1 MTEIKKNWITTC
13 IGLLIILGTL
23 GNIALCSFIQGG
35 DISQCITEN
44 WAQFSVAVG
53 LIMAKDAITL
63 TNPEK
68 GKI

>member
-23 GNIALCSFIQGG
+23 GNIALCSVIQGG

-44 WAQFSVAVG
+44 WAQFTVGFG
-53 LIMAKDAITL
+53 LIMAKDAISL
-63 TNPEK
+63 NGPEK
-68 GKI
+68 GKN